1 MINPSLHAL
10 AATLIRAGRIRSGD
24 VKRLQ
29 RDILPDSISS
39 RGEAELLL
47 RLDQS
52 VSRAD
57 PAFSA

>member
-10 AATLIRAGRIRSGD
+10 AATLIRAGRIRSSD

-29 RDILPDSISS
+29 RDILPDDISS